1 MLEDKKTKTALV
13 AVVAILLIAVP
24 LLYLYQYSSEDP
36 DDLNGSEFIF
46 VEGGHFSS
54 EDIRAME
61 STSGTISFQN
71 RFDNWNE
78 EAEYQGV
85 PLNELVSDMER
96 TDILEVTATDGYSQ
110 LFSYSQIFPSEE
122 NKEVQGDIILAYEY
136 NGISVPDWEDGPMI
150 AVLPPDGE
158 FSNDDLK
165 MTRSLDSQFDRQNS
179 AGSLWVK
186 NVHEIDVIRDAYS
199 DIEILVTLEGI
210 TTHDHTLE
218 ELMNMDDHVQDGS
231 RIRSTGRVRGPNTY
245 RGVNMTKLVSN
256 VYSGTEYTLEVEAV
270 DGYTMTYSRGQV
282 EGDVPVYD
290 EDFNELDVDADIT
303 MMLAYEQDGEN
314 VPGWED
320 GPRIAFVSEEAHITD
335 GHLWNKMVR
344 YIRVKPLQED
354 WSVEVIG
361 LETRN
366 IDKQYFESAANCPF
380 HRAEYQDGEDTFA
393 GMTLWE
399 LIAAVDGGDPPDGHY
414 MYNTVLADLG
424 YNVVVEAGDGFSTT
438 FTSEQVSRND
448 TIIVANELNGEP
460 LPESDAPL
468 RLVGEH
474 LSGSQSVR
482 NIVRIE
488 LTDIPDDLPNWSLTL
503 NGTIV
508 RDYEAMVFGS
518 LVGCGVHT
526 EGYTVDGDTYEGIP
540 LWILIAA
547 VDDGETLSH
556 WSLNETLVER
566 GYEVEVI
573 AEDGYSYTF
582 DIADVAFN
590 DTLILASRF
599 NGEPLEE
606 NEAPLRLVG
615 EGLSGEQSVRNVVEI
630 RLIGLEL

>member
-1 MLEDKKTKTALV
+1 MTEKTKMKMLV
-13 AVVAILLIAVP
+13 LFAITVLLIAIP
-24 LLYLYQYSSEDP
+24 LIYLTMSDPPEDTEESLVTVMGTSMSL
-36 DDLNGSEFIF
+36 DELKEM
-46 VEGGHFSS
+46 
-54 EDIRAME
+54 DIV
-61 STSGTISFQN
+61 SGTVRFQN
-71 RFDNWNE
+71 RFGNWNE
-78 EAEYQGV
+78 PTEYTGV
-85 PLNELVSDMER
+85 TLSSLVEDMES
-96 TDILEVTATDGYSQ
+96 TDILVVTATDGYSQ
-110 LFSYSQIFPSEE
+110 RFSYRQIFPSET
-122 NKEVQGDIILAYEY
+122 NSDIQGDIILAYKE
-136 NGISVPDWEDGPMI
+136 GDSSVPDWEDGPMI
-150 AVLPPDGE
+150 AVLPEDGE
-158 FSNDDLK
+158 FSNADLN
-165 MTRSLDSQFDRQNS
+165 MTKSLVSDFNRQSS
-179 AGSLWVK
+179 AGSLWVR
-186 NVHEIDVIRDAYS
+186 NVNKIELITGAYS
-199 DIEILVTLEGI
+199 DTEIALTLEGI
-210 TTHDHTLE
+210 TTHHYTLE
-218 ELMNMDDHVQDGS
+218 EIMNMNYYTEEGS

-245 RGVNMTKLVSN
+245 RGVNMTKLDSN
-256 VYSGTEYTLEVEAV
+256 VYSDTEYTLEVEAE

-282 EGDVPVYD
+282 EGDIPVYD

-314 VPGWED
+314 VPEWVD

-366 IDKQYFESAANCPF
+366 IDKQYFESAANCPY
-380 HRAEYQDGEDTFA
+380 HRAEYQDGEDTYA

-482 NIVRIE
+482 NIVRID
-488 LTDIPDDLPNWSLTL
+488 LTDIPDNLPDWSLTL

-508 RDYEAMVFGS
+508 RDYDAMVFGS

-590 DTLILASRF
+590 DTMILASRF